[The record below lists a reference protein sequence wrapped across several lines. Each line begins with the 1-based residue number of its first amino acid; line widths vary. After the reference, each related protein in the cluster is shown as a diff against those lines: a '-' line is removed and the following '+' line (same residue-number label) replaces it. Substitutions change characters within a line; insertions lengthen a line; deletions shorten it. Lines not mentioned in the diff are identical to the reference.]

1 MIFVTSG
8 NCGARDLGKSTA
20 SANLKRIVQGGTSFR
35 ILDLYSIHRRFR
47 HKSDHGNLPFFYNRR
62 LNTAFLIKHTARKH
76 ERPYLVTDNP
86 VVTKV
91 IVPVTTSDLAMGGHS
106 FFVEERGF
114 EPKLREFIGQ
124 DSNEL
129 AYSHDLER
137 LRDLAALPSFDPFL
151 LSNRFRDHDS
161 PVADLYFNISDQDL
175 EKMEGY
181 VADQVA
187 DMVNLA
193 FNTVD
198 VSPDDDGARKRAIRF
213 ARYILAGEE
222 DERFDQL
229 QHALDLDESKYRA
242 AIFGWKGIL
251 YYRWRI
257 SDEKDA
263 LRRFLIAINDLVVT
277 GMTQSERFMID
288 EIRRDIISETRKRW
302 RSLQTIMAEYETE
315 YGRFATGGDPR
326 AIRHILLKA
335 PEFFAEL
342 GHDLSAVSHVTT
354 YWDYWC
360 GRREEETMPAR
371 DAMDIFPG
379 FLRSLTRD
387 RGPDEADAQS
397 A

>member
-1 MIFVTSG
+1 MIFVTPG

-198 VSPDDDGARKRAIRF
+198 VSLDDDGARQRAIRF

-229 QHALDLDESKYRA
+229 QHALDLDEAKYRA

-387 RGPDEADAQS
+387 RGPDEANAQS

>member
-1 MIFVTSG
+1 MIFVTPG

-106 FFVEERGF
+106 FFVEERVF

-193 FNTVD
+193 FNKVD

-387 RGPDEADAQS
+387 RGPDEANAQS

>member
-1 MIFVTSG
+1 MGRS
-8 NCGARDLGKSTA
+8 AA
-20 SANLKRIVQGGTSFR
+20 QANLKRIIQGGTSFR
-35 ILDLYSIHRRFR
+35 ILDLYSIHRRFK
-47 HKSDHGNLPFFYNRR
+47 HKSDHSNLPFFYNRR
-62 LNTAFLIKHTARKH
+62 LNTGFLIKHTARKH

-91 IVPVTTSDLAMGGHS
+91 IIPVTTTDLAMGGHS

-137 LRDLAALPSFDPFL
+137 LRDLAAMPSFDPFL

-161 PVADLYFNISDQDL
+161 PVADLYFNISDEDL
-175 EKMEGY
+175 QTMEGY
-181 VADQVA
+181 VAEQVS

-193 FNTVD
+193 FNSVD
-198 VSPDDDGARKRAIRF
+198 VTPDENGARQRAVRF
-213 ARYILAGEE
+213 ARYILAGED

-229 QHALDLDESKYRA
+229 QHALDLDEHDYRE

-251 YYRWRI
+251 YYRWRMYR
-257 SDEKDA
+257 EKDA
-263 LRRFLIAINDLVVT
+263 LRRFLIAINDLIVT
-277 GMTQSERFMID
+277 GMTHSERFMID
-288 EIRRDIISETRKRW
+288 EIRRDIITETRKRW
-302 RSLQTIMAEYETE
+302 RSLLDVMAEYETE
-315 YGRFATGGDPR
+315 YARFATGGDPR

-335 PEFFAEL
+335 PEFFSDL
-342 GHDLSAVSHVTT
+342 GHDLSAVSHVTS

-360 GRREEETMPAR
+360 GSREEETMPAR

-379 FLRSLTRD
+379 FLRSLTREH
-387 RGPDEADAQS
+387 GPEEDA

>member
-1 MIFVTSG
+1 MIFVTPG
-8 NCGARDLGKSTA
+8 KCGARDLGKSTA

-193 FNTVD
+193 FNKVD
-198 VSPDDDGARKRAIRF
+198 VSPDDDGARQRAIRF
-213 ARYILAGEE
+213 AHYILTGEE

-387 RGPDEADAQS
+387 RGPDEANAQS